1 MTHAEQQDRVTSG
14 LLYGVLCYTAWGIF
28 PLYFIALRGVDAPEI
43 LADRIL
49 FAVPFGALI
58 IWARSQWGEVLT
70 GLKTKK
76 VMGRLCLSAGVISL
90 NWLVYIL
97 AVQGG
102 NTMQASLGYYINPLM
117 YVALGVVVLGEKLR
131 RAQVTAVILAAI
143 GVLVLTI
150 YGGEFPVISLI
161 LAISFTTYGYARK
174 RVNIG
179 AMPGLFIETVLLAP
193 FAALFLAWFIGTHD
207 SGIERGLDG
216 EPGLVAL
223 LALAGPFTVL
233 PLLFFALAARR
244 LTLATIG
251 FLQFIGPTLQ
261 FIVAVLDGEPF
272 TRAHQICFG
281 LIWIAV
287 AIFAADAL
295 RHRAPRPKPAPTP
308 MASATSK

>member
-1 MTHAEQQDRVTSG
+1 MTDAEHHARVTSG

-28 PLYFIALRGVDAPEI
+28 PLYFIALRGVAAPEI

-58 IWARSQWGEVLT
+58 IWARSQWGEVLA

-76 VMGRLCLSAGVISL
+76 VMGWLCLSAGVISL

-131 RAQVTAVILAAI
+131 RAQAVAVVLAAL
-143 GVLVLTI
+143 GVLVLTV
-150 YGGEFPVISLI
+150 YGGVFPIISLV
-161 LAISFTTYGYARK
+161 LAVTFTTYGYARK
-174 RVNIG
+174 KVHIG
-179 AMPGLFIETVLLAP
+179 AMPGLFIETILLAP
-193 FAALFLAWFIGTHD
+193 FAALYLGWFVSTHESGFEQGLAGD
-207 SGIERGLDG
+207 
-216 EPGLVAL
+216 PGLIGL
-223 LALAGPFTVL
+223 LVLAGPFTVL

-244 LTLATIG
+244 LNLATIG

-261 FIVAVLDGEPF
+261 FIVAVIDGEPF

-281 LIWIAV
+281 FIWIAV
-287 AIFAADAL
+287 AIFAIDAL
-295 RHRAPRPKPAPTP
+295 RHRVPRPKPAPVP